1 MARYAGDP
9 ALRQHLADKLRAI
22 GHDAGA
28 TEVEGLPSL
37 DADGAGVPSW
47 DPVVF
52 AALLTPEEL
61 REAEAK
67 GLDIR
72 TTRVDNEDENFPMYR
87 PPGV

>member
-1 MARYAGDP
+1 
-9 ALRQHLADKLRAI
+9 
-22 GHDAGA
+22 
-28 TEVEGLPSL
+28 
-37 DADGAGVPSW
+37 
-47 DPVVF
+47 VVF